1 MTVKV
6 SWQMRASGLVVFLFG
21 CASLWM
27 AMVFG
32 AEFTALLAQTP
43 DDPFRMNDWR
53 GWFAIFIGLLAAP
66 FMLYAGGKLMLS
78 KNIPEPNLSSKA
90 GKQRLVIV
98 ISLVVFAGFFGYLT
112 QKVSMS
118 SIERLGW
125 EQCYVKQTSWR
136 FGKELYSQNCAAHGL
151 MKLDQALDKLSFEE
165 LKDKLNSEMFEQNK
179 GP

>member
-1 MTVKV
+1 MALTYAMT
-6 SWQMRASGLVVFLFG
+6 
-21 CASLWM
+21 
-27 AMVFG
+27 
-32 AEFTALLAQTP
+32 
-43 DDPFRMNDWR
+43 
-53 GWFAIFIGLLAAP
+53 
-66 FMLYAGGKLMLS
+66 
-78 KNIPEPNLSSKA
+78 SKA

-98 ISLVVFAGFFGYLT
+98 ICLVVFSGFFGYLT

-151 MKLDQALDKLSFEE
+151 MKLYQALDKLSFEE